1 MVLRKFL
8 YIVCSFL
15 GITCISAQDIDSVY
29 SELLSLLDKKAID
42 WMESIEYTQRQ
53 ALLLN
58 KLGKKDGVSFS
69 GYIYK
74 GIIDTDEKVERVK
87 SSMVSDS
94 SFVIVWEHNGHFSV
108 ATLHEVQKK
117 YPSGN
122 VPFPCVLNMKN
133 ELQYIVQKGMV
144 LLELWWRYDYKLYSS
159 LAVVQKDGLTIF
171 DTIGDFMPGMAFS
184 TITSKTGKNEE
195 KSKKITFY

>member
-1 MVLRKFL
+1 
-8 YIVCSFL
+8 
-15 GITCISAQDIDSVY
+15 
-29 SELLSLLDKKAID
+29 
-42 WMESIEYTQRQ
+42 MESIEYTQRQ

-108 ATLHEVQKK
+108 ATLHEVQKNIRVETCHFLA
-117 YPSGN
+117 YWI
-122 VPFPCVLNMKN
+122 LKN

-171 DTIGDFMPGMAFS
+171 DTIGYFMPGMAFS
-184 TITSKTGKNEE
+184 TITSKTGKT
-195 KSKKITFY
+195 KKKARKLHFN